1 MRSQTT
7 CPVIQVTHLNSFMKL
22 STFLNFLSQNT
33 QNKND
38 DDNRTFVHRYI
49 LMIILCQ

>member
-7 CPVIQVTHLNSFMKL
+7 CPVIQVTHLNSFMKW

-33 QNKND
+33 QNKDD

-49 LMIILCQ
+49 VMIILHQ

>member
-7 CPVIQVTHLNSFMKL
+7 FTVIQVTHLNSFMKW

-33 QNKND
+33 QNKDN
-38 DDNRTFVHRYI
+38 DDNRTFLPI
-49 LMIILCQ
+49 GTL